1 MVAYLVARML
11 ALERMV
17 DETSVDDR
25 NERVALDIAC
35 KLEVSMRLLNVP
47 FFLKFGGGLPVV

>member
-1 MVAYLVARML
+1 ML